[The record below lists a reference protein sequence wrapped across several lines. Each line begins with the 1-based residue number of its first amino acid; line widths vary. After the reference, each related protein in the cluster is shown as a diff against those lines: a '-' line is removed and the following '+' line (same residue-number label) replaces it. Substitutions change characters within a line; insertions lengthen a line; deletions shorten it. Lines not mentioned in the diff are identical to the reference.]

1 MFGGCVFTSTA
12 VLPAPCP
19 VASATL
25 MTRGCIAQASS
36 TSMTILEPSGEG
48 PKEERYVS
56 TNQIRR
62 FLQAVCSNIAEA

>member
-1 MFGGCVFTSTA
+1 MPGHVDDFDD
-12 VLPAPCP
+12 P
-19 VASATL
+19 
-25 MTRGCIAQASS
+25 RGIAQASS

>member
-1 MFGGCVFTSTA
+1 MPGHVGDFDDPRVY
-12 VLPAPCP
+12 CP
-19 VASATL
+19 SVE
-25 MTRGCIAQASS
+25 S

-62 FLQAVCSNIAEA
+62 HLQAVCSNIAEA

>member
-1 MFGGCVFTSTA
+1 
-12 VLPAPCP
+12 
-19 VASATL
+19 

-62 FLQAVCSNIAEA
+62 PLQAVCSNIAEAWSNPRTRERSRHRREQRSPQ

>member
-1 MFGGCVFTSTA
+1 MPGHVGDFDDPRGY
-12 VLPAPCP
+12 CP
-19 VASATL
+19 GVE
-25 MTRGCIAQASS
+25 S

-62 FLQAVCSNIAEA
+62 SLQAVCSNIAEA